1 MSTIQDVAK
10 AASVSAATVSRYLN
24 GRIQLPATTAA
35 RIDKA
40 IKKLEYRPNVLAKRL
55 SLGKSETLGFVTP
68 EIGNPFFAEL
78 AAAAEDEAS
87 RNGYALFMT
96 STGGHRNREIDMLR
110 RLTDRHFD
118 GLIMMTNQP
127 DDGTLAQAVNTHSE
141 VVLIDEDIPG
151 VHVPKVFVENYQGGR
166 LAAAHLIAAGHE
178 RIAHIGGPAA
188 LFSAVERRRGF
199 MDTMADAGLTP
210 APGHVVHGSYT
221 RQFGVEAMRS
231 LLKSETPPTAV
242 FAGSDFIALGVMEVV
257 AEAGLGVPHDIS
269 LVGFDDM
276 MFANLLAPALT
287 TVRQPTG
294 ELGRAGVRTLL
305 AIIDKKAPPPLTRLP
320 VALIERQSV
329 APPAGG
335 KSPRI

>member
-1 MSTIQDVAK
+1 
-10 AASVSAATVSRYLN
+10 
-24 GRIQLPATTAA
+24 
-35 RIDKA
+35 
-40 IKKLEYRPNVLAKRL
+40 
-55 SLGKSETLGFVTP
+55 
-68 EIGNPFFAEL
+68 
-78 AAAAEDEAS
+78 
-87 RNGYALFMT
+87 
-96 STGGHRNREIDMLR
+96 
-110 RLTDRHFD
+110 
-118 GLIMMTNQP
+118 
-127 DDGTLAQAVNTHSE
+127 
-141 VVLIDEDIPG
+141 
-151 VHVPKVFVENYQGGR
+151 
-166 LAAAHLIAAGHE
+166 
-178 RIAHIGGPAA
+178 
-188 LFSAVERRRGF
+188 
-199 MDTMADAGLTP
+199 
-210 APGHVVHGSYT
+210 
-221 RQFGVEAMRS
+221 MRS

>member
-10 AASVSAATVSRYLN
+10 AALVSATTVSRYLN
-24 GRIQLPATTAA
+24 GRIELPSATAG
-35 RIDKA
+35 RIDDA
-40 IKKLEYRPNVLAKRL
+40 IKTLDYRPNVLAKRL

-68 EIGNPFFAEL
+68 DIGNPFFAEL
-78 AAAAEDEAS
+78 AAAAEHEAS

-96 STGGHRNREIDMLR
+96 STGGDRNRELDMLQ

-127 DDGTLAQAVNTHSE
+127 DDGTLARAVNAHSGI
-141 VVLIDEDIPG
+141 VLIDEDIPG
-151 VHVPKVFVENYQGGR
+151 VNAPKVFVENYQGGR
-166 LAAAHLIAAGHE
+166 VAAEHLIKAGHN
-178 RIAHIGGPAA
+178 RIAHIGGPAE

-199 MDTMADAGLTP
+199 MDAMSDAGLSP
-210 APGHVVHGSYT
+210 ASSQVLHGSYS
-221 RQFGVEAMRS
+221 REFGNEAMRG
-231 LLKSETPPTAV
+231 LLKLDTPPTAV

-257 AEAGLGVPHDIS
+257 AEAGLSVPGDIS

-305 AIIDKKAPPPLTRLP
+305 ATIGKKAPPPLTRLP

-329 APPAGG
+329 APPQGG
-335 KSPRI
+335 RT